1 MSEKGWK
8 TASADPGDAVQGGFL
23 DDVDGTIV
31 KARTVSFDYNGKRAA
46 SPALQLTIAVEGAE
60 KLRVEHLTAG
70 DAAKVRASK
79 DGKTFLT
86 QTGRGLSAS
95 CKAMLFLAS
104 LSTAGFPKKLWAE
117 VSEDFSGLE
126 GLYCHFGMVTMQRIR
141 DDSGE
146 EKRAPQ
152 ALTVTE
158 IHKLPNENKG
168 WRKAVEDMLAA
179 AEEADADEDE
189 EKPAKKAKAKKVEDE
204 EEAEEEAADEDTDD
218 EDEDEPTNS
227 DAEEAAEEAVVA
239 LLKDKKHAKGIS
251 IDELVTTAF
260 PLVKAHKEKRAIT
273 ELLQDEDWLKDK
285 ARAFRVKG
293 DLVVKK

>member
-1 MSEKGWK
+1 MSESGWK

-31 KARTVSFDYNGKRAA
+31 KARTVMFDYAGKRDPA
-46 SPALQLTIAVEGAE
+46 PALQLTIAVEGAD

-70 DAAKVRASK
+70 RADKVRASK

-86 QTGRGLSAS
+86 QGGRGLSAS

-104 LSTAGFPKKLWAE
+104 LSTAGFPKKLWSD
-117 VSEDFSGLE
+117 VSSDFSGLE

-146 EKRAPQ
+146 EKKAPQ

-158 IHKLPNENKG
+158 IHKLPSENKG
-168 WRKAVEDMLAA
+168 WRKAVEEMLAK
-179 AEEADADEDE
+179 AEEDDADEDE
-189 EKPAKKAKAKKVEDE
+189 EKPKRSKSKPV
-204 EEAEEEAADEDTDD
+204 
-218 EDEDEPTNS
+218 EDEDEPEADDAS
-227 DAEEAAEEAVVA
+227 DDDDADEDEGGSEAEEAAEEAVVA
-239 LLKDKKHAKGIS
+239 LLKDKKYAKGIA
-251 IDELVTTAF
+251 IDDVVTLAF
-260 PLVKAHKEKRAIT
+260 SLVKQHKEKRKIT

-293 DLVVKK
+293 DTIVKR

>member
-1 MSEKGWK
+1 MSESGWK

-31 KARTVSFDYNGKRAA
+31 KARTVMFDYAGKRDA
-46 SPALQLTIAVEGAE
+46 SPALQLTIAVEGAD

-70 DAAKVRASK
+70 RADKVRASK

-86 QTGRGLSAS
+86 QGGRGLSAS

-104 LSTAGFPKKLWAE
+104 LSTAGFPKKLWSD
-117 VSEDFSGLE
+117 VSSDFSGLE

-146 EKRAPQ
+146 EKKAPQ

-158 IHKLPNENKG
+158 IHKLPSENKG
-168 WRKAVEDMLAA
+168 WRKAVEEMLAK
-179 AEEADADEDE
+179 AEEDDADEDE
-189 EKPAKKAKAKKVEDE
+189 EKPAKKSKSKPVE
-204 EEAEEEAADEDTDD
+204 D
-218 EDEDEPTNS
+218 EDEDEPAS
-227 DAEEAAEEAVVA
+227 DTSDDDDADEDKGDSEAEEVAEEAVVT
-239 LLKDKKHAKGIS
+239 LLKDKKNAKGVS
-251 IDELVTTAF
+251 LDDVVTLAF
-260 PLVKAHKEKRAIT
+260 PLFKQHAKKRAIT

-293 DLVVKK
+293 DTIVKK